1 MMIDYTKILIIR
13 ADILRLEKL
22 SQLDF
27 VNQVSEKTGL
37 LANKK
42 VAEYHHCKIT
52 IYDSGTVLF
61 TGSIHKMYNSIK
73 GIIAPNY
80 SSQKNY
86 KGYNGNQFTLT
97 QIFEVRNHL
106 CELFD
111 CRPHQMKF
119 QNIEFGINTIID
131 FDPQLFILGL
141 LYHRGKPFEFRYNRS
156 YAEVNHTRYRIKI
169 YNKSEQY
176 RIDEWTLRIEL
187 SHNKQEDF
195 DITGIK
201 TFEDV
206 NKNNLEKALN
216 HILKRFDEV
225 VYYDRTIDK
234 KKLNKVAK
242 KNAVKYSNANYFLCD
257 LKPNKRDKHKKA
269 LKRLITNHSQ
279 NLYLKIR
286 EDLIKRGVTINRLLE
301 SRKGVIINSSSI
313 GLNISQK
320 INRKCAVTGIDLS
333 HEKGNP
339 NYIRTVTL
347 KHLKKYDKE
356 KFELLALT
364 FIPKTGKSPKY
375 ENNMIS
381 QICKNVRNAYYNPR
395 KYKQSGYR
403 AKRFQNQLK
412 LGL

>member
-1 MMIDYTKILIIR
+1 MIDYTKILVNK
-13 ADILRLEKL
+13 ADVFRLEKL
-22 SQLDF
+22 SQLEF
-27 VNQVSEKTGL
+27 VTQVSEKTGL
-37 LANKK
+37 LFNKK
-42 VAEYHHCKIT
+42 IAEYHHCKIT

-111 CRPHQMKF
+111 CQPHQMKF

-141 LYHRGKPFEFRYNRS
+141 LYHRGKPFEFRYNRR

-169 YNKSEQY
+169 YDKSKQY
-176 RIDEWTLRIEL
+176 GIDEYTLRIEL

-195 DITGIK
+195 SVTGII
-201 TFEDV
+201 TFGDV
-206 NKNNLEKALN
+206 NKNTLEKALN

-225 VYYDRTIDK
+225 VYYDRTIDM
-234 KKLNKVAK
+234 KKLNKVAE
-242 KNAVKYSNANYFLCD
+242 KNAVKYSSANYFLCD

-269 LKRLITNHSQ
+269 LKRIITNHSQ

-286 EDLIKRGVTINRLLE
+286 EDLIKKGVIINRLFKD
-301 SRKGVIINSSSI
+301 RKGVIINSSNI
-313 GLNISQK
+313 ELNITQK
-320 INRKCAVTGIDLS
+320 RNRKCAVTGIDLS
-333 HEKGNP
+333 HEKGLA
-339 NYIRTVTL
+339 NYIRTSTL
-347 KHLKKYDKE
+347 KHLRE
-356 KFELLALT
+356 HE
-364 FIPKTGKSPKY
+364 
-375 ENNMIS
+375 
-381 QICKNVRNAYYNPR
+381 
-395 KYKQSGYR
+395 
-403 AKRFQNQLK
+403 
-412 LGL
+412 